1 MILSFHIEY
10 RTSWGE
16 EVRVLGSI
24 PELGNNQP
32 GKAVPLQTVDGIH
45 WTLDADIQA
54 PENGI
59 VQYSYHIYRD
69 GKDTRT
75 EWNSLPRTLYVSADK
90 KKVNPPARLLEESA
104 RTAILLHI
112 CFHGVPACTSRT

>member
-24 PELGNNQP
+24 LELGNNQP
-32 GKAVPLQTVDGIH
+32 GKAIPLQTVDGIH

-69 GKDTRT
+69 GKDTFDEIANRIIELPLGQPGCLDRT
-75 EWNSLPRTLYVSADK
+75 GTYEEFLEWKHNR
-90 KKVNPPARLLEESA
+90 
-104 RTAILLHI
+104 
-112 CFHGVPACTSRT
+112 

>member
-24 PELGNNQP
+24 LELGNNQP
-32 GKAVPLQTVDGIH
+32 GKGVPLQTVDGIH

-54 PENGI
+54 PENGFIRVPVSQDFLVAANTQAVVI
-59 VQYSYHIYRD
+59 VDARSI
-69 GKDTRT
+69 
-75 EWNSLPRTLYVSADK
+75 SLDQ
-90 KKVNPPARLLEESA
+90 
-104 RTAILLHI
+104 
-112 CFHGVPACTSRT
+112 

>member
-59 VQYSYHIYRD
+59 GRRSYRIQLSHLSRRQRY
-69 GKDTRT
+69 T
-75 EWNSLPRTLYVSADK
+75 Y
-90 KKVNPPARLLEESA
+90 
-104 RTAILLHI
+104 
-112 CFHGVPACTSRT
+112 GVEQPSPHALCIG